1 MIAIVT
7 KFARADG
14 HALKWKIKKKKRREG
29 PWMKT
34 KKGNNGP
41 KEERNDPFLCA
52 REYRSF

>member
-7 KFARADG
+7 KFARAEG
-14 HALKWKIKKKKRREG
+14 HALKWKIKKKRREG
-29 PWMKT
+29 PSIKT
-34 KKGNNGP
+34 KKRNNGP

>member
-7 KFARADG
+7 KFARAEG
-14 HALKWKIKKKKRREG
+14 HALKWKIKKKRREG
-29 PWMKT
+29 PSMKT